1 MCEKEAHSLVLD
13 WNEYR
18 EHGTEFKKASTIP
31 SSITKQLT
39 KVYKMSLSQKREM
52 GKKAREWTVRNFS
65 PKQVGAQIEEFLDNS
80 PSSGYDFSKGEVKKD
95 PHAIIQD
102 NENNSEW
109 IKELYSKILKRPEV
123 DGSDEGHKYWMTE
136 ITRGAKRIDIENYFR
151 QVAIKENAENTKLE
165 FSKILDEDDDGRRML
180 YVMPENEKDVFISTS
195 LFRSLKDSYPDYNL
209 YVATKPEFFEMLDGN
224 ENVHKVIPY
233 LPQMDNIL
241 WLEGQGKHNGFF
253 ELAFLAH
260 ANTQRFVSYSHNA
273 KDKMIYDLKYACT

>member
-1 MCEKEAHSLVLD
+1 
-13 WNEYR
+13 
-18 EHGTEFKKASTIP
+18 
-31 SSITKQLT
+31 
-39 KVYKMSLSQKREM
+39 
-52 GKKAREWTVRNFS
+52 
-65 PKQVGAQIEEFLDNS
+65 
-80 PSSGYDFSKGEVKKD
+80 
-95 PHAIIQD
+95 
-102 NENNSEW
+102 
-109 IKELYSKILKRPEV
+109 
-123 DGSDEGHKYWMTE
+123 
-136 ITRGAKRIDIENYFR
+136 
-151 QVAIKENAENTKLE
+151 
-165 FSKILDEDDDGRRML
+165 LDEDDDGRRML